1 MEKTRKIDFATISLK
16 DALDLA
22 ILIEEE
28 AAERYEEFTQQMESY
43 RNAEAA
49 KFFGHMK
56 LNEKKHGAQLAE
68 TRRKRFGDAPQSV
81 SREML
86 FDVEAP
92 EYDEARGFMTLRE
105 ALDAAYRAEEKAYA
119 FFAAAL
125 EKVQDAEVKKL
136 FAELCEEE
144 VEHKE
149 LVKAEIAK
157 APAEGKLGAEDYAD
171 GPVEQ

>member
-1 MEKTRKIDFATISLK
+1 MEKTRKIDFATVSLK

-28 AAERYEEFTQQMESY
+28 ASERYEEFTQQMESY

-56 LNEKKHGAQLAE
+56 INEQKHGAQLAE
-68 TRRKRFGDAPQSV
+68 TRKKRFGDAPVSV
-81 SREML
+81 NRDMI

-92 EYDEARGFMTLRE
+92 DFDEARGFMTLRE
-105 ALDAAYRAEEKAYA
+105 ALDAAYRAEEKARA

-125 EKVQDAEVKKL
+125 EKVQDAEVKEL
-136 FAELCEEE
+136 FTELCEEE

-157 APAEGKLGAEDYAD
+157 LPAEDKFRTEDFAD